1 MSHASDDDQ
10 PLNFGS
16 DLSIKACLRNCL
28 DGEFCDCDHH
38 RQESDTSAG
47 QTTPGP
53 YQYHTAQ
60 QSLQSIASS
69 GRGPSQPRPIVK
81 QQYQP
86 AESMQYDYPSNKG
99 RDQRR
104 NYSGYPASSGD
115 PYHDYGTGGIFIA
128 PQYPSGFTTQV
139 SSYAEGT
146 NVTPFQQSL
155 GCFRDGAGRLY
166 NGQGQPVDEYGR
178 VIQPASSSMP
188 QSSRTSG
195 FSDESFQTAPSH
207 HSRSTGRGS
216 EAGSGHSSDLNGRK
230 KHKRH

>member
-1 MSHASDDDQ
+1 MSHSSDDDQ

-16 DLSIKACLRNCL
+16 DLSVKACLRNCL
-28 DGEFCDCDHH
+28 EGEFCDCDHH
-38 RQESDTSAG
+38 RQDSDASEG
-47 QTTPGP
+47 QRTPGP

-81 QQYQP
+81 KQYQS
-86 AESMQYDYPSNKG
+86 AESMQYDSPSNAG
-99 RDQRR
+99 RGQPGIDVV
-104 NYSGYPASSGD
+104 YPTSLGD
-115 PYHDYGTGGIFIA
+115 PHQDYGTGGVFIA

-139 SSYAEGT
+139 SSYAEGA
-146 NVTPFQQSL
+146 NVTTFQQSL

-178 VIQPASSSMP
+178 VIQPAAASMP

-207 HSRSTGRGS
+207 HSRSSGGGS
-216 EAGSGHSSDLNGRK
+216 NAGAGHSSDHNGKK
-230 KHKRH
+230 KHKEH